1 MVCFLENI
9 WQIIL
14 MIILLLCS
22 AFLSGSETA
31 FFNISR
37 RQAKALQQSA
47 NRLGL
52 IASGLLNNPKQLL
65 TSLLFGNMAVNV
77 LFFALAGVLSINMGK
92 QYGPTAGV
100 ISAALLFFILLL
112 GGEMLPKSLA
122 YSHSRRFCIIASPF
136 CFLCVRILS
145 PILGILDILIVVP
158 AVRLF
163 SGAGGPG
170 RQAETVTAN
179 QLKRLIESS
188 RVRGLISADENEL
201 FAEVIELGFLKVR
214 HVMQPRVDI
223 TACEISDPLE
233 KTKKLMLENSL
244 TKIPVYK
251 KDIDHIVGC
260 LFLRDMLLWPEKS
273 VSRHLKEVNFVPEQK
288 TVESLLEFFRKSR
301 TDMAIVV
308 DEYGGI
314 AGAVSLENI
323 VEEILGPIEQDLQA
337 EPIEQIGPLEYR
349 LAADIAIHDWAE
361 VFNIDPE
368 QSRLSTIGGL
378 TTALLGRIPKKGDVI
393 YLKNLKLTVQEVR
406 KRRIE
411 SLILSLEPE
420 ESKKN
425 PH

>member
-31 FFNISR
+31 FSNISR

-47 NRLGL
+47 HGLGL
-52 IASGLLNNPKQLL
+52 IASGLLNDHKKLII
-65 TSLLFGNMAVNV
+65 SLLFGNMAVNV
-77 LFFALAGVLSINMGK
+77 LFFALAGILSINLGK
-92 QYGPTAGV
+92 QYGPTAGI

-112 GGEMLPKSLA
+112 GGEMLPKSFA
-122 YSHSRRFCIIASPF
+122 YSNSKRFCIIASPF

-145 PILGILDILIVVP
+145 PILGILDFLIVIP
-158 AVRLF
+158 AIHLF
-163 SGAGGPG
+163 TGAVSPG
-170 RQAETVTAN
+170 RKAEAVTAK
-179 QLKRLIESS
+179 QLKQLIESS
-188 RVRGLISADENEL
+188 RTHGLISADEHEL

-223 TACEISDPLE
+223 IACEISDPVE
-233 KTKKLMLENSL
+233 KTRKLMLENGL

-260 LFLRDMLLWPEKS
+260 LFLRDILLWPEKS

-288 TVESLLEFFRKSR
+288 TVESLLEFFRKSG

-314 AGAVSLENI
+314 AGAVYLENI
-323 VEEILGPIEQDLQA
+323 VEEILGPIEQDRQA

-349 LAADIAIHDWAE
+349 LSADIAIHDWAE

-378 TTALLGRIPKKGDVI
+378 ATALLGRIPKKGDVI

-411 SLILSLEPE
+411 SLVLSLEPD
-420 ESKKN
+420 ES
-425 PH
+425 

>member
-1 MVCFLENI
+1 VVCFLENI

-14 MIILLLCS
+14 MLILLLCS

-47 NRLGL
+47 NRLSL

-77 LFFALAGVLSINMGK
+77 LFFALAGVLSINLGK
-92 QYGPTAGV
+92 QYGPTAGI

-145 PILGILDILIVVP
+145 PILGILDILIIVP

-223 TACEISDPLE
+223 IACEISDPVE
-233 KTKKLMLENSL
+233 KTRKLMLENSL

-323 VEEILGPIEQDLQA
+323 VEEILGPIEQDRQT

-349 LAADIAIHDWAE
+349 LAADIAIHDWAK

-393 YLKNLKLTVQEVR
+393 YLKNLKLTVREVR

-411 SLILSLEPE
+411 SLILSLEPD
-420 ESKKN
+420 ES
-425 PH
+425 

>member
-92 QYGPTAGV
+92 QYGPTAGI

-223 TACEISDPLE
+223 TACEIFDSVE
-233 KTKKLMLENSL
+233 KTKKLMLENGL

-260 LFLRDMLLWPEKS
+260 LFLRDLLLWPGKS

-314 AGAVSLENI
+314 AGAVSVENI
-323 VEEILGPIEQDLQA
+323 VEEILGPIEQDRQA

-378 TTALLGRIPKKGDVI
+378 ATALLGRIPKKGDVI

>member
-1 MVCFLENI
+1 
-9 WQIIL
+9 

-31 FFNISR
+31 FFNISK
-37 RQAKALQQSA
+37 RQSKALQQST

-52 IASGLLNNPKQLL
+52 IASGLLAKPKQLL

-77 LFFALAGVLSINMGK
+77 LFFALAGVLSINIGK
-92 QYGPTAGV
+92 QYGPTAGI
-100 ISAALLFFILLL
+100 ISAVLLFFILLL
-112 GGEMLPKSLA
+112 AGEMLPKSLA

-136 CFLCVRILS
+136 CFLCVSILS
-145 PILGILDILIVVP
+145 PILGILDFLIVAP

-163 SGAGGPG
+163 AGASVSGTQSEA
-170 RQAETVTAN
+170 VTAK
-179 QLKRLIESS
+179 QLKQLIESS
-188 RVRGLISADENEL
+188 RAHGLISADENEL

-223 TACEISDPLE
+223 IACEISDPVE

-323 VEEILGPIEQDLQA
+323 VAEILGPIEQDSQA

-378 TTALLGRIPKKGDVI
+378 ATALLGRIPKKGDVI

-411 SLILSLEPE
+411 SLILSLEPN
-420 ESKKN
+420 ESQGN
-425 PH
+425 RN

>member
-1 MVCFLENI
+1 VVCFLENI

-14 MIILLLCS
+14 MLILLLCS

-77 LFFALAGVLSINMGK
+77 LFFALAGVLSINLGK
-92 QYGPTAGV
+92 QYGPTAGI

-122 YSHSRRFCIIASPF
+122 YSHSRQFCIIASPF

-145 PILGILDILIVVP
+145 PILGILEILIVVP

-170 RQAETVTAN
+170 TQAGTVTAN

-223 TACEISDPLE
+223 IACEISDPVE
-233 KTKKLMLENSL
+233 KTRKLMLENSL

-323 VEEILGPIEQDLQA
+323 VEEILGPIEQDRQA

-378 TTALLGRIPKKGDVI
+378 ATALLGRIPKKGDVI
-393 YLKNLKLTVQEVR
+393 YLKNLKLTVREVR

-411 SLILSLEPE
+411 SLILSLEPD
-420 ESKKN
+420 ES
-425 PH
+425 

>member
-37 RQAKALQQSA
+37 RQAKALRQSA

-92 QYGPTAGV
+92 QYGPTAGI

-223 TACEISDPLE
+223 IACEISDPVE
-233 KTKKLMLENSL
+233 KTKKLMLENGL

-273 VSRHLKEVNFVPEQK
+273 VSRHLKGVNFVPEQK

-323 VEEILGPIEQDLQA
+323 VEEILGPIEQDRQA

-411 SLILSLEPE
+411 SLILSLEPD

-425 PH
+425 RH

>member
-1 MVCFLENI
+1 
-9 WQIIL
+9 
-14 MIILLLCS
+14 
-22 AFLSGSETA
+22 
-31 FFNISR
+31 
-37 RQAKALQQSA
+37 
-47 NRLGL
+47 
-52 IASGLLNNPKQLL
+52 
-65 TSLLFGNMAVNV
+65 
-77 LFFALAGVLSINMGK
+77 
-92 QYGPTAGV
+92 
-100 ISAALLFFILLL
+100 
-112 GGEMLPKSLA
+112 
-122 YSHSRRFCIIASPF
+122 
-136 CFLCVRILS
+136 VRILS

-163 SGAGGPG
+163 SGTGGSG

-223 TACEISDPLE
+223 IACEISDSVE
-233 KTKKLMLENSL
+233 KTRKLMLENSL

-273 VSRHLKEVNFVPEQK
+273 VSRYLKEVNFVPEQK

-323 VEEILGPIEQDLQA
+323 VEEILGPIEQDRQA

-378 TTALLGRIPKKGDVI
+378 ATALLGRIPKKGDVI

-411 SLILSLEPE
+411 SLILSLEPD
-420 ESKKN
+420 ES
-425 PH
+425 

>member
-1 MVCFLENI
+1 VVCFLENI

-14 MIILLLCS
+14 MLILLLCS

-37 RQAKALQQSA
+37 RQAKALRQSA

-77 LFFALAGVLSINMGK
+77 LFFALAGVLSINTGK

-170 RQAETVTAN
+170 TQAGTVTAN

-223 TACEISDPLE
+223 IACEISDPVE
-233 KTKKLMLENSL
+233 KTRKLMLENSL

-323 VEEILGPIEQDLQA
+323 VEEILGPIEQDRQT

-349 LAADIAIHDWAE
+349 LAADIAIHDWAK

-378 TTALLGRIPKKGDVI
+378 ATALLGRIPKKGDVI

-420 ESKKN
+420 ES
-425 PH
+425 